1 MRSIKV
7 RRSSYPETTSV
18 AAHHVNMLRRLS
30 KKAGFNAVIAGSY
43 AEIFFGNSTTL
54 GIVCVEADDATRAG
68 IVEAMAIDPSGEM
81 EIDVDACKVSIN
93 GKSFDVSIKENAR
106 KAFLAGN
113 YDSLADLLGN
123 MEDVIKLEA
132 GLKYAFKA

>member
-1 MRSIKV
+1 MR
-7 RRSSYPETTSV
+7 RY
-18 AAHHVNMLRRLS
+18 
-30 KKAGFNAVIAGSY
+30 
-43 AEIFFGNSTTL
+43 FFGNSTTL